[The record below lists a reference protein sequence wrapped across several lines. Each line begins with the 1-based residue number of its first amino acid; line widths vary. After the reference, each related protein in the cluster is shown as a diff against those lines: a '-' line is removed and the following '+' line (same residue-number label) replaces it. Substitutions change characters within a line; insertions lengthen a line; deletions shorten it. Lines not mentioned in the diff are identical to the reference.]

1 MCANA
6 GALNSALSFCMNT
19 RKKGQAGEDQAAAF
33 LEAAGLR
40 IIVRNVRSM
49 YGEIDLVAQD
59 GDTIVFVEVKAW
71 STYGIEELRYG
82 ISRRKCW
89 RIIETAKYFLA
100 MNREYSSMAVR
111 FDVVFI
117 GSMKPHADQAVQPV
131 ITHLVSAFMESV

>member
-1 MCANA
+1 
-6 GALNSALSFCMNT
+6 MNT
-19 RKKGQAGEDQAAAF
+19 KEKGQAGEDQAAAF
-33 LEAAGLR
+33 LEAAGLH

-49 YGEIDLVAQD
+49 YGEIDLVARD

-82 ISRRKCW
+82 LSRRKRW

-117 GSMKPHADQAVQPV
+117 RSMKPRMDQPVQPAV
-131 ITHLVSAFMESV
+131 THLVSAFMESV